1 MPAGNRRADVVV
13 GPYHRALPPPGRSM
27 SFLFT
32 SESVTGGHPD
42 KVADQISDAVL
53 DAYLAQDRR
62 ARVAVE
68 TYVTNGLCLVGG
80 EVRAQ
85 SGVTVDAAE
94 VARKVIRDVGYGDPR
109 CGFPAD
115 DVAVLVALGR
125 QSPEIAQGVDRG
137 DEDAQGAGDQGLM
150 FGYASRETPELMPLP
165 ITLAHRLS
173 RGLTELRTRGVL
185 GYLRPDGKTQ
195 VTVEYGDDG
204 RARRVRSIVVSAQHD
219 DAAPASR
226 IRADVERHLLPTC
239 VPAELLDRDTV
250 LHVNPTGAFTIG
262 GPKGDT
268 GLTGRKIIVDTY
280 GGWAPHGGGA
290 FSGKDPSK
298 VDRSAA
304 YMARYVA
311 KNVVAAGL
319 ADACEIQ
326 LAYVIGVAEP
336 ASLRVRAEGWGR
348 PATPDAVLEKAI
360 RATFRLTPA
369 AIIRELDLLRPIY
382 QKTASGGHFGRSEP
396 EFTWERTD
404 KAAALRAAAGA
415 K

>member
-1 MPAGNRRADVVV
+1 
-13 GPYHRALPPPGRSM
+13 M

-42 KVADQISDAVL
+42 KLADRISDAVL
-53 DAYLAQDRR
+53 DAYLAQDRL
-62 ARVAVE
+62 ARVAIE

-80 EVRAQ
+80 EVRARP
-85 SGVTVDAAE
+85 GAHVDVQA
-94 VARKVIRDVGYGDPR
+94 VARKTIRGAGYGER
-109 CGFPAD
+109 AFGFPAD
-115 DVAVLVALGR
+115 DVAVLTAVGA

-137 DEDAQGAGDQGLM
+137 DEEQQGAGDQGLM
-150 FGYASRETPELMPLP
+150 FGYACGGTKELMPLP
-165 ITLAHRLS
+165 IAVAHDLA
-173 RGLTELRTRGVL
+173 RGLTELRESGTLRW
-185 GYLRPDGKTQ
+185 LRPDGKTQ

-204 RARRVRSIVVSAQHD
+204 RPRRLHDVVVSCQHD
-219 DAAPASR
+219 EAASLDR
-226 IRADVERHLLPTC
+226 IRADLERHLLAPRL
-239 VPAELLDRDTV
+239 PAGLRDARTR

-348 PATPDAVLEKAI
+348 TPTADAVLE
-360 RATFRLTPA
+360 RAVREVFPLTPA
-369 AIIRELDLLRPIY
+369 GIIRALDLLRPIY
-382 QKTASGGHFGRSEP
+382 EKTSVGGHFGRSDAD
-396 EFTWERTD
+396 FTWERTD
-404 KAAALRAAAGA
+404 RVDALREAVGTKKGAAWVS
-415 K
+415 

>member
-1 MPAGNRRADVVV
+1 
-13 GPYHRALPPPGRSM
+13 M

-32 SESVTGGHPD
+32 SESVTCGHPD
-42 KVADQISDAVL
+42 KLADQISDAVL
-53 DAYLAQDRR
+53 DAYLAQDPK

-68 TYVTNGLCLVGG
+68 TFVTNGLCLVGG
-80 EVRAQ
+80 ETRAKA
-85 SGVTVDAAE
+85 GVFVDAGE
-94 VARKVIRDVGYGDPR
+94 VARKVIREVGYSDPR
-109 CGFPAD
+109 CGYPAD
-115 DVAVLVALGR
+115 DVSVLVSIGR

-137 DEDAQGAGDQGLM
+137 PEEAQGAGDQGLM
-150 FGYASRETPELMPLP
+150 FGFACKDTPELMPLP
-165 ITLAHRLS
+165 IQLAHRLA
-173 RGLTELRTRGVL
+173 RELTRLRKERVL
-185 GYLRPDGKTQ
+185 TYLRPDGKTQ

-204 RARRVRSIVVSAQHD
+204 RPKRLSSIVVSTQHAEEAD
-219 DAAPASR
+219 QKQ
-226 IRADVERHLLPTC
+226 IRADLEKHLLGPTL
-239 VPAELLDRDTV
+239 PAGMRDAQTK

-336 ASLRVRAEGWGR
+336 ASLRVRAESWGR
-348 PATPDAVLEKAI
+348 AATPNDVLERAI
-360 RATFRLTPA
+360 RQTFRLTPA
-369 AIIRELDLLRPIY
+369 GIIKDLDLLRPIY
-382 QKTASGGHFGRSEP
+382 QLTAAGGHFGREEP
-396 EFTWERTD
+396 EFTWEKTD
-404 KAAALRAAAGA
+404 KAAALVAATR
-415 K
+415 KS

>member
-1 MPAGNRRADVVV
+1 MA
-13 GPYHRALPPPGRSM
+13 
-27 SFLFT
+27 FLFT

-53 DAYLAQDRR
+53 DAYLAQDRK

-80 EVRAQ
+80 EVRARDD
-85 SGVTVDAAE
+85 VRVDAGD
-94 VARKVIRDVGYGDPR
+94 VARRVIRECGYDDPR
-109 CGFPAD
+109 CGYPAD
-115 DVAVLVALGR
+115 DIAVLLALGR

-137 DEDAQGAGDQGLM
+137 PEDAQGAGDQGLM
-150 FGYASRETPELMPLP
+150 FGYANRETPELMPLP
-165 ITLAHRLS
+165 ITLAHRMS
-173 RGLTELRTRGVL
+173 RGLTELRTSTQL
-185 GYLRPDGKTQ
+185 PYLRPDGKTQ

-204 RARRVRSIVVSAQHD
+204 RARRLHTLVVSCQHD
-219 DAAPASR
+219 VGISSDR
-226 IRADVERHLLPTC
+226 IRADLEQHLLPAC
-239 VPAELLDRDTV
+239 LPPGLRDAKTV
-250 LHVNPTGAFTIG
+250 LHVNPTGAFSIG

-280 GGWAPHGGGA
+280 GGWASHGGGA

-304 YMARYVA
+304 YLARYVA
-311 KNVVAAGL
+311 KNVVASGV

-348 PATPDAVLEKAI
+348 TIASDGAIERAI
-360 RATFRLTPA
+360 RAVFKLTPA
-369 AIIRELDLLRPIY
+369 AIIRDLDLLRPIY
-382 QKTASGGHFGRSEP
+382 QKTASGGHFGRQDP
-396 EFTWERTD
+396 DFTWERTD
-404 KAAALRAAAGA
+404 KAAALAAAVA
-415 K
+415 KA

>member
-1 MPAGNRRADVVV
+1 
-13 GPYHRALPPPGRSM
+13 M

-42 KVADQISDAVL
+42 KLADQISDAVL
-53 DAYLAQDRR
+53 DAYLALDRK

-80 EVRAQ
+80 EVRARE
-85 SGVTVDAAE
+85 GVSVDVSE
-94 VARKVIRDVGYGDPR
+94 LARRVIRDVGYGDAS
-109 CGFPAD
+109 CGYPAAD
-115 DVAVLVALGR
+115 IAVLVAVGR

-150 FGYASRETPELMPLP
+150 FGYACRDTPQLMPLP
-165 ITLAHRLS
+165 IQLAHDLA
-173 RGLTELRTRGVL
+173 RGLTRLRTSGTL
-185 GYLRPDGKTQ
+185 PYLRPDGKTQ
-195 VTVEYGDDG
+195 VTVEYGEDG
-204 RARRVRSIVVSAQHD
+204 RPRRLQSLVVSCQHAESAGVD
-219 DAAPASR
+219 H
-226 IRADVERHLLPTC
+226 IRADLERHLLPA
-239 VPAELLDRDTV
+239 VLPAGMRDGKTD

-304 YMARYVA
+304 YMARYIA

-336 ASLRVRAEGWGR
+336 ASLRVRAEGWGK
-348 PATPDAVLEKAI
+348 PATPNDVLERAI
-360 RATFRLTPA
+360 RKVFRLTPA
-369 AIIRELDLLRPIY
+369 AIIRDLDLLRPIY
-382 QKTASGGHFGRSEP
+382 QATASGGHFGRPEP

-404 KAAALRAAAGA
+404 KAAALQAAVAA
-415 K
+415 KG

>member
-1 MPAGNRRADVVV
+1 MG
-13 GPYHRALPPPGRSM
+13 
-27 SFLFT
+27 FLFT

-42 KVADQISDAVL
+42 KVADQISDAMV
-53 DAYLAQDRR
+53 DAYIAQDRR

-80 EVRAQ
+80 EVRAAE
-85 SGVTVDAAE
+85 GVHVDAAA
-94 VARKVIRDVGYGDPR
+94 VAREVIRDIGYGDAR

-115 DVAVLVALGR
+115 DIAVLVALGR
-125 QSPEIAQGVDRG
+125 QSAEIAQGVDRG
-137 DEDAQGAGDQGLM
+137 PEDAQGAGDQGLM
-150 FGYASRETPELMPLP
+150 FGYACRETPELMPLP
-165 ITLAHRLS
+165 ITLAHRMS
-173 RGLTELRTRGVL
+173 RALTELRTSGKL
-185 GYLRPDGKTQ
+185 PYLRPDGKTQ

-204 RARRVRSIVVSAQHD
+204 RARRIAALVVSCQHD
-219 DAAPASR
+219 KEASIAR
-226 IRADVERHLLPTC
+226 ITADLERHLLPAC
-239 VPAELLDRDTV
+239 LPAGLRDAKTV

-280 GGWAPHGGGA
+280 GGWASHGGGA

-336 ASLRVRAEGWGR
+336 ASLRVRAEGWAK
-348 PATPDAVLEKAI
+348 PSTPNAVLEKAI

-382 QKTASGGHFGRSEP
+382 RKTASGGHFGREEP

-404 KAAALRAAAGA
+404 RADALRSSVG
-415 K
+415 KV

>member
-1 MPAGNRRADVVV
+1 
-13 GPYHRALPPPGRSM
+13 
-27 SFLFT
+27 
-32 SESVTGGHPD
+32 
-42 KVADQISDAVL
+42 
-53 DAYLAQDRR
+53 
-62 ARVAVE
+62 
-68 TYVTNGLCLVGG
+68 
-80 EVRAQ
+80 
-85 SGVTVDAAE
+85 
-94 VARKVIRDVGYGDPR
+94 VIRDIGYGDPR

-137 DEDAQGAGDQGLM
+137 HEDAQGAGDQGLM
-150 FGYASRETPELMPLP
+150 FGYACRDTPELMPLP

-173 RGLTELRTRGVL
+173 RGLTDLRTSGRL
-185 GYLRPDGKTQ
+185 PYLRPDGKTQ

-204 RARRVRSIVVSAQHD
+204 RPRRLEALVVSCQHD
-219 DAAPASR
+219 KDATIDR
-226 IRADVERHLLPTC
+226 IRADLERHLLPAC
-239 VPAELLDRDTV
+239 LPPGLRDAKTV

-280 GGWAPHGGGA
+280 GGWASHGGGA

-336 ASLRVRAEGWGR
+336 ASLRVRAEGFGR
-348 PATPDAVLEKAI
+348 PATPDATLEKAI

-369 AIIRELDLLRPIY
+369 AIIRELSLLRPIY
-382 QKTASGGHFGRSEP
+382 LKTASGGHFGREEP

-404 KAAALRAAAGA
+404 RAEALRSAVGKVAR
-415 K
+415 

>member
-1 MPAGNRRADVVV
+1 MA
-13 GPYHRALPPPGRSM
+13 
-27 SFLFT
+27 FLFT

-80 EVRAQ
+80 EVRARDD
-85 SGVTVDAAE
+85 VRVDAAE
-94 VARKVIRDVGYGDPR
+94 VARRVIRECGYGDPR

-125 QSPEIAQGVDRG
+125 QSPEIAMGVDRG
-137 DEDAQGAGDQGLM
+137 AEDAQGAGDQGLM
-150 FGYASRETPELMPLP
+150 FGYACRETPELMPLA
-165 ITLAHRLS
+165 ITLSHRLA
-173 RGLTELRTRGVL
+173 RGLTDLRVRGVL
-185 GYLRPDGKTQ
+185 PYLRPDGKTQ

-204 RARRVRSIVVSAQHD
+204 RAKRLHTLVVSCQHD
-219 DAAPASR
+219 DGAGPDR
-226 IRADVERHLLPTC
+226 IRADLERHLLPGC
-239 VPAELLDRDTV
+239 LPAGLRDARTT

-311 KNVVAAGL
+311 KNVVASGL

-336 ASLRVRAEGWGR
+336 ASLRVRADGWGR
-348 PATPDAVLEKAI
+348 TIPSDAAIEKAV
-360 RATFRLTPA
+360 RAVFRLTPA
-369 AIIRELDLLRPIY
+369 AIIRDLDLLRPIY
-382 QKTASGGHFGRSEP
+382 QKTASGGHFGREDAD
-396 EFTWERTD
+396 FTWERTD
-404 KAAALRAAAGA
+404 KAKALAAALA
-415 K
+415 